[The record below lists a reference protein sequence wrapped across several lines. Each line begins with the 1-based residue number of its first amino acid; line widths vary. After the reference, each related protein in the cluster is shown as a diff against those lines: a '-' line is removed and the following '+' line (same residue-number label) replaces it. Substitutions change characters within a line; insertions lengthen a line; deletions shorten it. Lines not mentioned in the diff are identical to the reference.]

1 MDNHRRTKQT
11 KTNSIVTSSS
21 EGGTEVS
28 SLEWEVVN
36 MSQEEEDL
44 VSRMHKLVGD
54 RFDLLN

>member
-1 MDNHRRTKQT
+1 
-11 KTNSIVTSSS
+11 
-21 EGGTEVS
+21 VS

-54 RFDLLN
+54 RFDLLTNNEYYFVGK